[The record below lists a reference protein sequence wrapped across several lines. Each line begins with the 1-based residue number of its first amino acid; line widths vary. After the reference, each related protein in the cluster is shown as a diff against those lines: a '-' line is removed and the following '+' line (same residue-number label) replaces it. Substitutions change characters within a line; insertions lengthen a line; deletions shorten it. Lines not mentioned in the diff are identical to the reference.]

1 MVGYVERALG
11 EESRV
16 LSLAAL
22 FPQAQFVS
30 IGASWPDEIDSRL
43 AVAVVTVDASQV
55 SDAERR
61 LAANR
66 SRSPIIVVLRNA
78 DVTGSRR
85 LMRAGAADVLP
96 APASEA
102 ALTLSLERVLARPE
116 VAQRRGSDG
125 QLVGV
130 IKAGGGVGA
139 TSLVAQMAIHLAAR
153 RSPSSGV
160 CVADLDLQFGL
171 AANFLDINDGI
182 TVTDLL
188 AGGTLSE
195 APLGEALATH
205 SGSGT
210 RLLAAPRELTPLDV
224 LHPQDVEALMT
235 AFRREFGLTLIDL
248 PSAWTAWTYKALQL
262 CDRILLVTS
271 LTVPHIN
278 LVQLQLKV
286 IAAQRLEGIPLTLVC
301 NQVGPDETAILS
313 VKAAERALKRSFD
326 AVLPSEPRL
335 MNDATSQGRA
345 LSAIRRGTRL
355 EQAIGQLAAT
365 LVETSH
371 VERATT
377 GGGRR

>member
-11 EESRV
+11 GEARV

-30 IGASWPDEIDSRL
+30 VGASWPDEIDARL
-43 AVAVVTVDASQV
+43 AVAIVSADASQLG
-55 SDAERR
+55 DAERR
-61 LAANR
+61 LAADR
-66 SRSPIIVVLRNA
+66 SKAPVIVVLANA

-96 APASEA
+96 APVSEA

-116 VAQRRGSDG
+116 VAQRRGPDG
-125 QLVGV
+125 QVIGV

-139 TSLVAQMAIHLAAR
+139 TSLIAQMAIQLAGRGAIPR
-153 RSPSSGV
+153 GV

-171 AANFLDINDGI
+171 AANYLDIDDAI
-182 TVTDLL
+182 AVTDLL

-205 SGSGT
+205 PSGA
-210 RLLAAPRELTPLDV
+210 RLLAAPRELTPLEV
-224 LHPQDVEALMT
+224 LHPQDVQALVT

-248 PSAWTAWTYKALQL
+248 PPAWTAWTYKALQL
-262 CDRILLVTS
+262 CDRIVLVTS

-286 IAAQRLEGIPLTLVC
+286 IAAQGLEGIPLTLVC

-335 MNDATSQGRA
+335 MNDATSQGRE

-355 EQAIGQLAAT
+355 EQAIGQLAAA
-365 LVETSH
+365 LVESSR
-371 VERATT
+371 VEGATK
-377 GGGRR
+377 GARR